1 MNKLIIF
8 PVKVCA
14 IAISLLFLMQL
25 TSCQKSG
32 DTAMKFNKEIYGTLE
47 DGRDVYL
54 FTLKSSDGTELKLT
68 NFGAT
73 VVSLKVPDR
82 NGNSENVILGF
93 KDLKDYENIRHF
105 YGAIVGRWGNRI
117 DKGKFTLNGKEF
129 TLATN
134 DGENH
139 LHGGIMG
146 FDRMLWDFEEL
157 EYKNQPAI
165 KFSYLSKNGEEGYP
179 GNLNVSVIYTFSE
192 EKELGIYYE
201 MTTDQ
206 ATVKNVTNHAYFNLS
221 GNVKDDILKHD
232 LVLNADN
239 FLPVVEGLIPTGGLK
254 SVKETPMD
262 FTSAHKI
269 GERINDNDEQLKFG
283 LGYDH
288 CWVLNTGEDG
298 TNYAGYVYDS
308 TSGRRMDIYTTE
320 PAIQFYSGNFMDG
333 SDIGHEGLPYNY
345 RSAMCLE
352 TQHYPDSPNQENF
365 PTTILNPGEVYKS
378 STIYKFSI
386 K

>member
-1 MNKLIIF
+1 MEIK
-8 PVKVCA
+8 
-14 IAISLLFLMQL
+14 
-25 TSCQKSG
+25 
-32 DTAMKFNKEIYGTLE
+32 KEVYGTLQ
-47 DGRDVYL
+47 DGREVYL
-54 FTLKSSDGTELKLT
+54 FTLKISDGSELKLT

-82 NGNSENVILGF
+82 KGKIENVILGF
-93 KDLKDYENIRHF
+93 KDFKDYENIRHF

-117 DKGKFTLNGKEF
+117 DKGKFTLNGQEY

-146 FDRMLWDFEEL
+146 FDRMLWAYEETV
-157 EYKNQPAI
+157 YKDIPAV
-165 KFSYLSKNGEEGYP
+165 KFSYLSKDGEEGYP
-179 GNLNVSVIYTFSE
+179 GNLKLSVIYTYSE
-192 EKELGIYYE
+192 QNELGIYYK

-206 ATVKNVTNHAYFNLS
+206 LTVKNITNHSYFNLS
-221 GNVKDDILKHD
+221 GDVKDDILKHD
-232 LVLNADN
+232 LVLNADK
-239 FLPVVEGLIPTGGLK
+239 FLPVVAGLIPTGELK
-254 SVKETPMD
+254 SVKGTPMD
-262 FTSAHKI
+262 FTSPHKI
-269 GERINDNDEQLKFG
+269 GERINEDDEQLKYG

-288 CWVLNTGEDG
+288 CWVINESKEGM
-298 TNYAGYVYDS
+298 NNAGYIYDS
-308 TSGRRMDIYTTE
+308 VSGRRMDIYTTE

-352 TQHYPDSPNQENF
+352 TQHYPDSPNQESF
-365 PTTILNPGEVYKS
+365 PTTVLIPGEVYKS
-378 STIYKFSI
+378 TTIYKFSV

>member
-1 MNKLIIF
+1 
-8 PVKVCA
+8 
-14 IAISLLFLMQL
+14 
-25 TSCQKSG
+25 
-32 DTAMKFNKEIYGTLE
+32 
-47 DGRDVYL
+47 
-54 FTLKSSDGTELKLT
+54 
-68 NFGAT
+68 
-73 VVSLKVPDR
+73 
-82 NGNSENVILGF
+82 
-93 KDLKDYENIRHF
+93 
-105 YGAIVGRWGNRI
+105 
-117 DKGKFTLNGKEF
+117 
-129 TLATN
+129 
-134 DGENH
+134 
-139 LHGGIMG
+139 
-146 FDRMLWDFEEL
+146 
-157 EYKNQPAI
+157 
-165 KFSYLSKNGEEGYP
+165 
-179 GNLNVSVIYTFSE
+179 
-192 EKELGIYYE
+192 

-206 ATVKNVTNHAYFNLS
+206 ATVMNVTNHAYFNLS

-232 LVLNADN
+232 LVLNADY
-239 FLPVVEGLIPTGGLK
+239 FLPVVEGLIPTGELQ

-288 CWVLNTGEDG
+288 CWVLNKGEDG
-298 TNYAGYVYDS
+298 MNYAGYAYDS

-365 PTTILNPGEVYKS
+365 PTTVLNPGDVYKS
-378 STIYKFSI
+378 SSIYKFSI